1 MAADPPTPLPDSSAE
16 QSAPGF
22 PRWLALVCRALIVL
36 ALPPFLVLTGVRLV
50 MSETFLRLEY
60 NRPGFPPDRYGFTQ
74 AERLEYAP
82 FAVRY
87 LLQNEDVSYLARL
100 EHQGAPLFTERELRH
115 MQDVQDVTRVAFRV
129 HWATVVVLLAAALA
143 LAWRP
148 ETRTA
153 LRQGVQSGG
162 VLTIALML
170 TAIVLVVANWDFFFT
185 GFHRIFFE
193 GDSWLFSTRATL
205 IRLFPERFWFD
216 AAIAIGAITFA
227 GAVIAIRAGTLSGR
241 AARSAA

>member
-1 MAADPPTPLPDSSAE
+1 MAADPPTPPPDSSE
-16 QSAPGF
+16 KRSAPGF

-87 LLQNEDVSYLARL
+87 LLQNEDELPCAA
-100 EHQGAPLFTERELRH
+100 GASERAAVHRGERH

-129 HWATVVVLLAAALA
+129 HWATVVVLPAAALA

-148 ETRTA
+148 ETRPRCA
-153 LRQGVQSGG
+153 R
-162 VLTIALML
+162 
-170 TAIVLVVANWDFFFT
+170 
-185 GFHRIFFE
+185 
-193 GDSWLFSTRATL
+193 
-205 IRLFPERFWFD
+205 
-216 AAIAIGAITFA
+216 
-227 GAVIAIRAGTLSGR
+227 GAVRRRADDR
-241 AARSAA
+241 

>member
-74 AERLEYAP
+74 AERLVYAP

-87 LLQNEDVSYLARL
+87 V
-100 EHQGAPLFTERELRH
+100 
-115 MQDVQDVTRVAFRV
+115 
-129 HWATVVVLLAAALA
+129 
-143 LAWRP
+143 
-148 ETRTA
+148 
-153 LRQGVQSGG
+153 
-162 VLTIALML
+162 IALL
-170 TAIVLVVANWDFFFT
+170 ED
-185 GFHRIFFE
+185 E
-193 GDSWLFSTRATL
+193 ATEPQV
-205 IRLFPERFWFD
+205 REEYERKYTTP
-216 AAIAIGAITFA
+216 G
-227 GAVIAIRAGTLSGR
+227 
-241 AARSAA
+241 